1 MSKNSVEKNGHSV
14 QQLHIQEAIMFEI
27 RACSLILHFS
37 TKDLRYDVLDDV
49 LENLFQ
55 TSTID
60 QGVSKLACN
69 SILASKIMSKI
80 MPTPASRQLNIRVLF
95 WYHKISVP
103 KNLKPESVFYVLIR
117 KIN

>member
-1 MSKNSVEKNGHSV
+1 
-14 QQLHIQEAIMFEI
+14 MFEI

-60 QGVSKLACN
+60 QGVSKLPIL
-69 SILASKIMSKI
+69 ILASNIMSKI
-80 MPTPASRQLNIRVLF
+80 MPTLASRQLNIRVLF

-103 KNLKPESVFYVLIR
+103 KN
-117 KIN
+117 

>member
-1 MSKNSVEKNGHSV
+1 
-14 QQLHIQEAIMFEI
+14 MFEI
-27 RACSLILHFS
+27 RACSLILHFLQR
-37 TKDLRYDVLDDV
+37 TKGTMFYDDV

-103 KNLKPESVFYVLIR
+103 KNLKPESVFDVLVR

>member
-27 RACSLILHFS
+27 RACSLILHFLQR
-37 TKDLRYDVLDDV
+37 TKGTMFYDDV

-60 QGVSKLACN
+60 QGVLTN
-69 SILASKIMSKI
+69 SYSGK
-80 MPTPASRQLNIRVLF
+80 
-95 WYHKISVP
+95 
-103 KNLKPESVFYVLIR
+103 
-117 KIN
+117 